1 MSAMQCP
8 ICKTPL
14 ELAGRTYKCE
24 SCDGAWVRADV
35 LVPLLEQSASTLVS
49 LEWEPSGEDHVRA
62 CPECGTAMQTVKL
75 GTVNLDR
82 HEPHGVWFDTKELGE
97 LLGEAKQFRA
107 DLPPHETLIHKLR
120 RIFAK

>member
-1 MSAMQCP
+1 MECP

-49 LEWEPSGEDHVRA
+49 LDWQPSAEAHARA
-62 CPECGTAMQTVKL
+62 CPECGAPMQTVKL
-75 GTVNLDR
+75 GTVSLDR
-82 HEPHGVWFDTKELGE
+82 HDAHGVWFDKTELAE
-97 LLGEAKQFRA
+97 LLAEAKQFRA
-107 DLPPHETLIHKLR
+107 DLPPHETLIAKLR
-120 RIFAK
+120 RIFK

>member
-14 ELAGRTYKCE
+14 EQAGRTYKCE
-24 SCDGAWVRADV
+24 SCDGAWVRSDV

-49 LEWEPSGEDHVRA
+49 LDWQPSPEGLSRA
-62 CPECGTAMQTVKL
+62 CPDCGVPMHSVKL

-82 HEPHGVWFDTKELGE
+82 HDEHGVWFDKTELAE
-97 LLGEAKQFRA
+97 LLSEAKQFRA
-107 DLPPHETLIHKLR
+107 DLPPHETLMAKLR
-120 RIFAK
+120 RIFK